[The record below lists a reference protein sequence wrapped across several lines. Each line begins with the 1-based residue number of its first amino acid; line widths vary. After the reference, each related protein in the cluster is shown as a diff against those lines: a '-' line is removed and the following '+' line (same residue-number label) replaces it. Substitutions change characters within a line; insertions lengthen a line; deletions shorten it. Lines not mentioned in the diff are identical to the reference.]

1 MDFRASSE
9 PGIIK
14 TFRLFTG
21 VRLALVVFSI
31 LRYFLVGGSTT
42 LEKWPYLAFMV
53 LDAGLLL
60 IYLSLPRLSQ
70 FLKGVYLPIGIF
82 LATIGPM
89 LELHLVSNWFAG
101 SAPDRAAFILLL
113 QPILVLFIPLIIIGW
128 RYTMRAVVFFSGL
141 TFLLDI
147 ILVLGA
153 FKRSGG
159 LDFLSPILGVAF
171 LRTVLFL
178 FIGNMVA
185 NLMKTQVEQHRRLAE
200 ANERLAQYA
209 STLEQLTISRER
221 NRMARELHDVL
232 AHTMSGVAVELE
244 GVRAKLRVDPDYA
257 EVLLGQSLQA
267 VREGLT
273 ETRRALQALR
283 ATPLEDLGLGLAIR
297 NLGESIAGQAGL
309 QTDFHINNDLRDFPA
324 EVQQCFYRVAQ
335 ESFTNIAAHSQARNV
350 QVSLMKDGN
359 GLKLAIRDDG
369 IGFDEN
375 AIDLNQKYGLL
386 GMRERVEM
394 IKGELSIVSQPGS
407 GTQIL
412 LTYGGKE

>member
-1 MDFRASSE
+1 MEFRTASES
-9 PGIIK
+9 GIIK

-21 VRLALVVFSI
+21 VRMGLVVFSI
-31 LRYFLVGGSTT
+31 LRYFVAGGSTT
-42 LEKWPYLAFMV
+42 FEKWPFLAFMV
-53 LDAGLLL
+53 LDAGLLF

-70 FLKGVYLPIGIF
+70 LLKRAYLPIGI
-82 LATIGPM
+82 LWATIGPI
-89 LELHLVSNWFAG
+89 LELHLVFYWSSG
-101 SAPDRAAFILLL
+101 SPPDRAAFILVM
-113 QPILVLFIPLIIIGW
+113 QTILVLFIPLVIIGW
-128 RYTMRAVVFFSGL
+128 RYTMRTVVRFSGL
-141 TFLLDI
+141 TFLLDL
-147 ILVLGA
+147 ILVLVA
-153 FKRSGG
+153 FKWSGG
-159 LDFLSPILGVAF
+159 VDFNSPILAVAF

-185 NLMKTQVEQHRRLAE
+185 NLMKTQVEQHQRLVE

-209 STLEQLTISRER
+209 SALEQLTISRER

-244 GVRAKLRVDPDYA
+244 GVRAQLRVDPDHA
-257 EVLLGQSLQA
+257 EELLGQSLHA

-309 QTDFHINNDLRDFPA
+309 QTDFQIDNDLRNYSA

-335 ESFTNIAAHSQARNV
+335 EAFTNIAAHSQARKV
-350 QVSLMKDGN
+350 QVSLKRDGRW
-359 GLKLAIRDDG
+359 LKLSIRDDG
-369 IGFDEN
+369 IGFNEN
-375 AIDLNQKYGLL
+375 AIDRDRKYGLL

-394 IKGELSIVSQPGS
+394 IKGDLSIVSQPGS

-412 LTYGGKE
+412 LAYGGKE

>member
-1 MDFRASSE
+1 
-9 PGIIK
+9 
-14 TFRLFTG
+14 
-21 VRLALVVFSI
+21 
-31 LRYFLVGGSTT
+31 
-42 LEKWPYLAFMV
+42 
-53 LDAGLLL
+53 
-60 IYLSLPRLSQ
+60 
-70 FLKGVYLPIGIF
+70 
-82 LATIGPM
+82 
-89 LELHLVSNWFAG
+89 
-101 SAPDRAAFILLL
+101 
-113 QPILVLFIPLIIIGW
+113 
-128 RYTMRAVVFFSGL
+128 
-141 TFLLDI
+141 
-147 ILVLGA
+147 
-153 FKRSGG
+153 
-159 LDFLSPILGVAF
+159 
-171 LRTVLFL
+171 
-178 FIGNMVA
+178 
-185 NLMKTQVEQHRRLAE
+185 MKTQVEQHRRLAE

-257 EVLLGQSLQA
+257 EVLLCQSLQA

-309 QTDFHINNDLRDFPA
+309 QTDFHINNDLRDFPV

-335 ESFTNIAAHSQARNV
+335 ETFTNIAAHSQAKNV

-359 GLKLAIRDDG
+359 GLKLTIRDDG

-394 IKGELSIVSQPGS
+394 IKGELSVVSQPES
-407 GTQIL
+407 GTQIV
-412 LTYGGKE
+412 LTYGRRG

>member
-1 MDFRASSE
+1 
-9 PGIIK
+9 
-14 TFRLFTG
+14 
-21 VRLALVVFSI
+21 
-31 LRYFLVGGSTT
+31 
-42 LEKWPYLAFMV
+42 
-53 LDAGLLL
+53 
-60 IYLSLPRLSQ
+60 
-70 FLKGVYLPIGIF
+70 
-82 LATIGPM
+82 
-89 LELHLVSNWFAG
+89 
-101 SAPDRAAFILLL
+101 
-113 QPILVLFIPLIIIGW
+113 
-128 RYTMRAVVFFSGL
+128 
-141 TFLLDI
+141 
-147 ILVLGA
+147 
-153 FKRSGG
+153 
-159 LDFLSPILGVAF
+159 
-171 LRTVLFL
+171 
-178 FIGNMVA
+178 
-185 NLMKTQVEQHRRLAE
+185 MKTQVEQHRRLAE

-244 GVRAKLRVDPDYA
+244 GVRAKLRVDPNYA
-257 EVLLGQSLQA
+257 EVLLSQSLQA

-309 QTDFHINNDLRDFPA
+309 QTDFHINNDLRDFPV

-335 ESFTNIAAHSQARNV
+335 ETFTNIAAHSQAKNV

-359 GLKLAIRDDG
+359 GLKLTIRDDG

-394 IKGELSIVSQPGS
+394 IKGELSVVSQPES
-407 GTQIL
+407 GTQIV
-412 LTYGGKE
+412 LTYGRRG

>member
-1 MDFRASSE
+1 
-9 PGIIK
+9 
-14 TFRLFTG
+14 
-21 VRLALVVFSI
+21 
-31 LRYFLVGGSTT
+31 
-42 LEKWPYLAFMV
+42 
-53 LDAGLLL
+53 
-60 IYLSLPRLSQ
+60 
-70 FLKGVYLPIGIF
+70 
-82 LATIGPM
+82 
-89 LELHLVSNWFAG
+89 
-101 SAPDRAAFILLL
+101 
-113 QPILVLFIPLIIIGW
+113 
-128 RYTMRAVVFFSGL
+128 
-141 TFLLDI
+141 
-147 ILVLGA
+147 
-153 FKRSGG
+153 
-159 LDFLSPILGVAF
+159 
-171 LRTVLFL
+171 
-178 FIGNMVA
+178 
-185 NLMKTQVEQHRRLAE
+185 MKTQVEQHRRLAE

-257 EVLLGQSLQA
+257 EVLLSQSLQA

-309 QTDFHINNDLRDFPA
+309 QTDFHINNDLRDFPV

-335 ESFTNIAAHSQARNV
+335 ETFTNIAAHSQAKNV

-359 GLKLAIRDDG
+359 GLKLTIRDDG

-394 IKGELSIVSQPGS
+394 IKGELSVVSQPES
-407 GTQIL
+407 GTQIV
-412 LTYGGKE
+412 LTYGRRG

>member
-394 IKGELSIVSQPGS
+394 IKGDLSIVSQPGS